1 MCFLGEINVLDDLN
15 FFYGLNMAFITKLS
29 QWTSKLYD
37 KVFKKC
43 FFYMGFTPCKT
54 EQPLQGMESQKK
66 EAQKD

>member
-1 MCFLGEINVLDDLN
+1 MALTWLLSLN
-15 FFYGLNMAFITKLS
+15 FLNEPPNYMTKF
-29 QWTSKLYD
+29 SKS
-37 KVFKKC
+37 V